1 MSSTASLPIGR
12 WLRQHT
18 FQSADGEHNVASRP
32 LTKDR
37 SLTEMIDY
45 VVRKHHRYLR
55 RELPAVQAVL
65 DRTTVANGGAH
76 PELLEVSRVFEAL
89 RAEVTTQLIKEEQVL
104 FPSIQLL
111 EQQPEC
117 SCGLYL
123 EDALWVIENE
133 HRRALE
139 ALSRLRWLTGG
150 YVTPR
155 DGGPLYARL
164 MSQFCELEA
173 DLQVHVE
180 FECHVLFP
188 AAGRLAEKRQD
199 EDRAGAP
206 TVPLDERW

>member
-1 MSSTASLPIGR
+1 MSSTASFPIGR
-12 WLRQHT
+12 SLERSVPR
-18 FQSADGEHNVASRP
+18 SARP
-32 LTKDR
+32 DPNPPGHPRAEER
-37 SLTEMIDY
+37 SLAEMIDH
-45 VVRKHHRYLR
+45 VVRKHHSYLR
-55 RELPAVQAVL
+55 RELPAVQGVL

-76 PELLEVSRVFEAL
+76 PELFEVARVFEAL

-111 EQQPEC
+111 AQREC
-117 SCGLYL
+117 SCSLYL

-173 DLQVHVE
+173 DLQVHIE

-188 AAGRLAEKRQD
+188 AAARLAEELQD
-199 EDRAGAP
+199 EDLAGAP
-206 TVPLDERW
+206 TVPLDESW

>member
-1 MSSTASLPIGR
+1 MSSTASFPIGR
-12 WLRQHT
+12 WLQRPAA
-18 FQSADGEHNVASRP
+18 SSENNPPGGPPADE
-32 LTKDR
+32 R
-37 SLTEMIDY
+37 SLAEMIDH
-45 VVRKHHRYLR
+45 VVRTHHSYLR
-55 RELPAVQAVL
+55 RELPNVQGVL
-65 DRTTVANGGAH
+65 DRTSDAHGDAH
-76 PELLEVSRVFEAL
+76 PELLEVARVFEAL

-111 EQQPEC
+111 QQQPEC
-117 SCGLYL
+117 RCGLYL

-155 DGGPLYARL
+155 DGDPLYARL

-173 DLQVHVE
+173 DLQLHVE

-188 AAGRLAEKRQD
+188 AAARLAEQLQEEND
-199 EDRAGAP
+199 AEAP
-206 TVPLDERW
+206 IVLLDETS